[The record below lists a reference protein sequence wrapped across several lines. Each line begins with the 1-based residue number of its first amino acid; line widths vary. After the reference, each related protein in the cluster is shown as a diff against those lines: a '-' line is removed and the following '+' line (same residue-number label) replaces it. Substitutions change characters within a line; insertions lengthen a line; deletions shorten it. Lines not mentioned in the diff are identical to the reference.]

1 MDDDPYPL
9 STVVDR
15 ARGYL
20 HQAGLFDSEE
30 FPAIEDDVT
39 ELAREIIG
47 DVESS
52 LGMSCSRPAPGPLPA
67 RSRPAPGPLPAG
79 SHGVAPGAA
88 PARYRGGTRPF
99 APRRPR

>member
-15 ARGYL
+15 IRGYL
-20 HQAGLFDSEE
+20 HQAGLFDTEE
-30 FPAIEDDVT
+30 FPAIEDDVA

-52 LGMSCSRPAPGPLPA
+52 LGM
-67 RSRPAPGPLPAG
+67 
-79 SHGVAPGAA
+79 
-88 PARYRGGTRPF
+88 
-99 APRRPR
+99 

>member
-9 STVVDR
+9 STIVDR

-67 RSRPAPGPLPAG
+67 RSRPGRTEWPR
-79 SHGVAPGAA
+79 GAA

>member
-67 RSRPAPGPLPAG
+67 G